1 MALGGVIGGILGAA
15 VGSVVPGVGTTIG
28 ASLGTGAG
36 QLIQGATQKKKA
48 QGMSPSPVDVGRQK
62 LLLDLYR
69 MQQAKKTGT
78 AYNPQITA
86 GKQMAK
92 SFAKNS
98 FNAGGMPNQGA
109 YSALLGQTMNNIAAQ
124 SAQDITQDYG
134 LIDKSVEQTEKR
146 AFDLASLAQT
156 KVEADSAKN
165 LSSGTSNFF
174 AGLDP
179 KGNFSNPYDQSTTR
193 KKKKTT
199 DNLGTEEEEQQS

>member
-1 MALGGVIGGILGAA
+1 MALGGTIGGILGAA
-15 VGSVVPGVGTTIG
+15 VGSIVPGVGTTIG

-36 QLIQGATQKKKA
+36 QLIQGAAQKKKA

-92 SFAKNS
+92 SFMKNS
-98 FNAGGMPNQGA
+98 LYAGGMPNQGA
-109 YSALLGQTMNNIAAQ
+109 YNALIGQTMGNIAAQ
-124 SAQDITQDYG
+124 SAQDVTQNYA
-134 LIDKSVEQTEKR
+134 LIDKSVDQTEKR
-146 AFDLASLAQT
+146 KFDLASLAQT
-156 KVEADSAKN
+156 KVEADSARN

-179 KGNFSNPYDQSTTR
+179 KGNFSNPYDQSTT
-193 KKKKTT
+193 KKKKKGVTG
-199 DNLGTEEEEQQS
+199 LEIEEEQTS

>member
-1 MALGGVIGGILGAA
+1 MALGGVIGGILGSA
-15 VGSVVPGVGTTIG
+15 VGGPLG
-28 ASLGTGAG
+28 ASIGTGLG
-36 QLIQGATQKKKA
+36 QIAQGAIQKKQA

-92 SFAKNS
+92 SFMKNS

-109 YSALLGQTMNNIAAQ
+109 YSALLGQTMGNIAAQ
-124 SAQDITQDYG
+124 SAEDITRNYG

-146 AFDLASLAQT
+146 AFDIQSLEQT
-156 KVEADSAKN
+156 KKEAESATNEKAGFQN
-165 LSSGTSNFF
+165 LA
-174 AGLDP
+174 AGLNSGSKIQDILFP
-179 KGNFSNPYDQSTTR
+179 G
-193 KKKKTT
+193 KKKKVDANGNPIT
-199 DNLGTEEEEQQS
+199 G

>member
-1 MALGGVIGGILGAA
+1 MALGGTIGGILGAA
-15 VGSVVPGVGTTIG
+15 VGSIVPGVGTTIG
-28 ASLGTGAG
+28 ASLGAGAG
-36 QLIQGATQKKKA
+36 QLIQGAAQKKKA

-92 SFAKNS
+92 SFMKNS
-98 FNAGGMPNQGA
+98 LYAGGMPNQGA
-109 YSALLGQTMNNIAAQ
+109 YNALIGQTIGNIAAQ
-124 SAQDITQDYG
+124 SSQDITQNYG

-156 KVEADSAKN
+156 KVEADSARN

-179 KGNFSNPYDQSTTR
+179 KGNFSNPYDQSTT
-193 KKKKTT
+193 KKKKKGV
-199 DNLGTEEEEQQS
+199 NGLEIEEEQTS